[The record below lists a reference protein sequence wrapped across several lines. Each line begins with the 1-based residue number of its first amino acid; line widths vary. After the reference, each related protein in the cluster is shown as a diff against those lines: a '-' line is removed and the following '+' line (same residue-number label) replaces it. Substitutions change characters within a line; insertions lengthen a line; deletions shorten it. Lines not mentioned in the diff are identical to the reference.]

1 MSWLSQ
7 QERQFDT
14 GVAYLTEPRGA
25 PRLHWGG
32 FLGSALGGLVH
43 GAENVGS
50 AIKKGVID
58 VGHVAGT
65 IASNP
70 LVDAGIGAFL
80 GPGAAAAAGG
90 LGRLIAPGGNV
101 GNAAVG
107 AGTGYLAGKGGSL
120 LRNLLAGPSGAG
132 ANPDPNGGVAD
143 ASAGGDGSQSWLQ
156 SLLHGAEGVG
166 GTLLNG
172 AKNAVSG
179 SGPGGLSLPVLGLA
193 GAQVANAA
201 QLGAKGNDYAD
212 KAFNLS
218 NDSYGSRAGLRS
230 AGIAGLSTS
239 RPMQDLSGLTAIRNR
254 NPVAGGLR
262 SATGA

>member
-7 QERQFDT
+7 LT
-14 GVAYLTEPRGA
+14 GIHLGNVGA
-25 PRLHWGG
+25 PVGALLGSVVPGVGTALGAGLGQALGG
-32 FLGSALGGLVH
+32 IGSGKGVGPSLAQGAGVYAGGKLLGSALGALQG
-43 GAENVGS
+43 GGS
-50 AIKKGVID
+50 AN
-58 VGHVAGT
+58 T
-65 IASNP
+65 
-70 LVDAGIGAFL
+70 
-80 GPGAAAAAGG
+80 
-90 LGRLIAPGGNV
+90 
-101 GNAAVG
+101 
-107 AGTGYLAGKGGSL
+107 
-120 LRNLLAGPSGAG
+120 
-132 ANPDPNGGVAD
+132 DPNGGMAD
-143 ASAGGDGSQSWLQ
+143 ASTGGDGSQSWLQ

-166 GTLLNG
+166 STLLNG

-230 AGIAGLSTS
+230 AGIAGLSTP